1 LPPDRGA
8 RVPDE
13 EVSLHGGMRAAAGAA
28 SLLAA
33 VGLAGPCAAAP
44 AEGEVLAA
52 LVTHRVVVMGERH
65 GFAPGRALFG
75 RIAAE
80 AGRRFPGTVV
90 GLEIPADRQ
99 PLLDRLG
106 AGPVPPALLPRVIGT
121 PSYRDL
127 LLALGRQARGGG
139 LRLVALDLPWGR
151 RGDRD
156 AFMASRVLRVL
167 AEGAPRAVVLV
178 GNLHA
183 LAAAD
188 RLGGRLRAAGVACFL
203 VGTLPGE
210 GSARWGGPGGGG
222 YEALTARLRA
232 LLPPRLPPGRELD
245 AVVSWAAP
253 ARKTA
258 RR

>member
-1 LPPDRGA
+1 M
-8 RVPDE
+8 
-13 EVSLHGGMRAAAGAA
+13 HGGIRAAAGAA
-28 SLLAA
+28 FLLAA
-33 VGLAGPCAAAP
+33 LGLARPCPAAP

-52 LVTHRVVVMGERH
+52 LATHRVVVMGERH
-65 GFAPGRALFG
+65 GFAPGHALFG
-75 RIAAE
+75 RVAAE
-80 AGRRFPGTVV
+80 AGRRYPGTVV

-151 RGDRD
+151 PGDRD
-156 AFMASRVLRVL
+156 AFMASRVLGAL
-167 AEGAPRAVVLV
+167 AKGAPRVVVLV

-183 LAAAD
+183 LATAD
-188 RLGGRLRAAGVACFL
+188 RLGGRLRAAGVACLL

-210 GSARWGGPGGGG
+210 GSARWAGPESGG
-222 YEALTARLRA
+222 YEALTARLR
-232 LLPPRLPPGRELD
+232 LLVPPGATPGRELD